1 MGNINIQHNKK
12 TSIKKEGELVSSQK
26 EASSDFILLDVSK
39 EELENVS
46 FVEEKNNLVLY
57 GPVGIGK
64 THMAIAA
71 GVNAVILTST

>member
-39 EELENVS
+39 EELENRRI
-46 FVEEKNNLVLY
+46 
-57 GPVGIGK
+57 PVYP
-64 THMAIAA
+64 
-71 GVNAVILTST
+71 ILL